1 MSLLTQTSAEKQK
14 APTETR
20 REVPPRKTQNEVT
33 CEELQPEKYF
43 EWDDLI
49 DKSPHGTV
57 FHYSWWLAATAHE
70 FKILVARNER
80 GALLGGIPIPIE
92 RRLGLTLFHSPVLTP
107 YLGPVFDLPVA
118 DSLCDRLHL
127 MRNYGELIARN
138 IKSFDSL
145 RYIAGACAPDLQ
157 GFLWAGFR
165 VRLAYTFRF
174 QATQSLE
181 EISAHITRTHQQK
194 LTKAIRLNLKVT
206 RDEGIEDLVL
216 LNAKTFER
224 QGLPPACTSD
234 FLRHLWDVAHAR
246 ESAHLYIARTAEGN
260 PVAGLLT
267 VHDKRTTYQIV
278 SGVDPE
284 FREIPGAYLVLW
296 SALQDTLPAG
306 RDFDFE
312 GSALRGVE
320 CFYRRW
326 GASAMPVWRIEKA
339 GSRRG
344 AFVQF
349 MLNRREVAAS
359 RHSAN
364 T

>member
-1 MSLLTQTSAEKQK
+1 MSLLTQISSEKQK
-14 APTETR
+14 TSAATR
-20 REVPPRKTQNEVT
+20 PEGPARKTQKEVI
-33 CEELQPEKYF
+33 CEYLPPERYC
-43 EWDDLI
+43 EWDDLV

-57 FHYSWWLAATAHE
+57 FHHSWWLATTASE

-80 GALLGGIPIPIE
+80 GALLGGFPTPIE
-92 RRLGLTLFHSPVLTP
+92 RRFGLKLLHSPVLTP

-127 MRNYGELIARN
+127 MRTYGELIGRN
-138 IKSFDSL
+138 IKAFDSL
-145 RYIAGACAPDLQ
+145 RYLAGACAPDLQ
-157 GFLWAGFR
+157 GLLWAGFR

-174 QATQSLE
+174 HATQTLE
-181 EISAHITRTHQQK
+181 QISAHITRTHQQK
-194 LTKAIRLNLKVT
+194 LTKAMRLNLKIT
-206 RDEGIEDLVL
+206 RDEGIEDLIL

-224 QGLPPACTSD
+224 QGLPPACSAD
-234 FLRHLWDVAHAR
+234 FLRRLWATAHAH
-246 ESAHLYIARTAEGN
+246 ESAHLYIARTVEDQ

-344 AFVQF
+344 ALVQF
-349 MLNRREVAAS
+349 LLNRREVAAL
-359 RHSAN
+359 RHSTDA
-364 T
+364 

>member
-1 MSLLTQTSAEKQK
+1 MTLLTQTSAEKQK
-14 APTETR
+14 TPAATHR
-20 REVPPRKTQNEVT
+20 DVPSRKTQKEVT
-33 CEELQPEKYF
+33 CEYLAPEQYC
-43 EWDDLI
+43 EWDELI

-57 FHYSWWLAATAHE
+57 FHYSWWLATTAAE

-92 RRLGLTLFHSPVLTP
+92 RRLGLTLFHSPLVTP
-107 YLGPVFDLPVA
+107 YLGPVFDLPVT

-127 MRNYGELIARN
+127 MRTYGELIGRN
-138 IKSFDSL
+138 IKAFDSL
-145 RYIAGACAPDLQ
+145 RYMAGACAPDLQ

-174 QATQSLE
+174 HAAQSLE
-181 EISAHITRTHQQK
+181 QISVHMTRTHQQK
-194 LTKAIRLNLKVT
+194 LTKAMRLNLNVT
-206 RDEGIEDLVL
+206 RDESIEDLIL

-224 QGLPPACTSD
+224 QGLRPACSAD
-234 FLRHLWDVAHAR
+234 FLRRLWVAAHAR
-246 ESAHLYIARTAEGN
+246 ESAHLYIARTAEGQ

-349 MLNRREVAAS
+349 LLNRREVAALRRS
-359 RHSAN
+359 TDA
-364 T
+364 